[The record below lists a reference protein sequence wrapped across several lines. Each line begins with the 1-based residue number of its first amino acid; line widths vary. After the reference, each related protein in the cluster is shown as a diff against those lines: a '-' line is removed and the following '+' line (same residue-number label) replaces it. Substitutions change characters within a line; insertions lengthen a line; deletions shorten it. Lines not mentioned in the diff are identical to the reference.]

1 MNYNKILT
9 GVLSLALVSNVFA
22 SEEAVDAKAYVV
34 PVVIGATAATVVGSA
49 AAWFGYSKGKNRA
62 IVSKDLF
69 EKELVKAETQVKE
82 NNGLVAEFVKLFKNE
97 KNEFVAAK
105 DEAIKALAEK
115 ANWNAD
121 VKAALFTEVKDDEG
135 KVTGFTA
142 NVTKEEDVKPLVEK
156 ANKALVEKIFASAAN
171 AFDTE
176 INKEDGVLK
185 KYKKAQEE
193 AFNKKHKKEEPKK

>member
-1 MNYNKILT
+1 
-9 GVLSLALVSNVFA
+9 
-22 SEEAVDAKAYVV
+22 
-34 PVVIGATAATVVGSA
+34 
-49 AAWFGYSKGKNRA
+49 
-62 IVSKDLF
+62 
-69 EKELVKAETQVKE
+69 
-82 NNGLVAEFVKLFKNE
+82 
-97 KNEFVAAK
+97 
-105 DEAIKALAEK
+105 
-115 ANWNAD
+115 NAD
-121 VKAALFTEVKDDEG
+121 VKAALFTAVKGDEG